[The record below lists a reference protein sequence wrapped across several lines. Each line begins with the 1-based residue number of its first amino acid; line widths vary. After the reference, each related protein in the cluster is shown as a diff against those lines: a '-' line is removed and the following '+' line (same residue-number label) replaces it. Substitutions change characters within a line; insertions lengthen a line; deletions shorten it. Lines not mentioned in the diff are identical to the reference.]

1 MNETALRILRAFDR
15 LVLTRLR
22 EADLL
27 AAVTDAAEAR
37 AALEDLVA
45 SGALRE
51 NAGQFERTEFGR
63 LEAAG
68 PREWTLL
75 TRAGCH
81 LCDQALRQI
90 EPLVSKLGAQLR
102 LVDVDSD
109 LVLRQD
115 YGLDVPVLFVGSR
128 EIARHQINPAGIRAA
143 LRDARE

>member
-15 LVLTRLR
+15 PGLDRLG

-27 AAVTDAAEAR
+27 AAAEDEGEAR
-37 AALEDLVA
+37 AALKDLVA

-51 NAGQFERTEFGR
+51 IAGQYERTEFGR
-63 LEAAG
+63 LEVAG

-81 LCDQALRQI
+81 LCDQALRRI
-90 EPLVSKLGAQLR
+90 KPLVPKLGAHLR

-115 YGLDVPVLFVGSR
+115 YGLDVPVLFVGNR
-128 EIARHQINPAGIRAA
+128 EIARHQIHPAGIRAA
-143 LRDARE
+143 LRDARK